1 MKKDIKFALVL
12 SSVLM
17 LTAVGLGAFGAHG
30 LEGKVAAKALN
41 TWKTGVSYQIYHALA
56 LLGLAAV
63 NNQFKSLRLSMTYNL
78 FLLGTALFSFNCYI
92 YVPTSIKAIAMIIP
106 LGGVAFMIGWLLA
119 IRTFIKDLK

>member
-63 NNQFKSLRLSMTYNL
+63 NNQFKSYMLM
-78 FLLGTALFSFNCYI
+78 
-92 YVPTSIKAIAMIIP
+92 YV
-106 LGGVAFMIGWLLA
+106 
-119 IRTFIKDLK
+119 

>member
-1 MKKDIKFALVL
+1 
-12 SSVLM
+12 M

-78 FLLGTALFSFNCYI
+78 FLLGTALFSFNCYL
-92 YVPTSIKAIAMIIP
+92 YVLTSIKAIAMIIP